1 MVPETSVSKA
11 GVRKGGQEGGYGMSA
26 PMQLILNYVSPVP
39 KVAKRGTE
47 ARGSNKW
54 AWVEASIWTER
65 MLTALENG
73 VKGGKWFSLID
84 KVYRWRTL
92 ATAWKKVAANNGAAG
107 VDKISI
113 KRFRSNAQGYLTEL
127 ERALR
132 DGTFEPS
139 AVKRV
144 HIPKDGKKMRPL
156 GIPTVKDR
164 IVQTALK
171 MVLEPIFEKEFLSTS
186 YGFRPGRGCKDA
198 LREVDRLLKQ
208 DYTWVVDADVKSY
221 FDSIPHDLL
230 MERVKERISDGKV
243 LNLIELFL
251 KQEIMESVRQW
262 NPISGTPQGAVLSPL
277 LANVYLHQLDMMLY
291 QHGFKMVRYADD
303 WVVLCRNEKEAKTAL
318 SQIQSWITDNG
329 LQLSPEKTH
338 IASSLQPGNGF
349 EFLGYRFEE
358 GCRYVRK
365 KSLKRFKDKIR
376 LKTRR
381 TRGDSIEQIISDL
394 NLTIIGWFGYFKH
407 AHRYT
412 FSSLDGFTR
421 RRLRAV
427 LSKQQKRPDSGR
439 TGKDHWLWPNAFF
452 AERGLFT
459 MHEAHVLARQS
470 R

>member
-1 MVPETSVSKA
+1 MSV
-11 GVRKGGQEGGYGMSA
+11 
-26 PMQLILNYVSPVP
+26 PMQLTFNRVSPVP
-39 KVAKRGTE
+39 KAAKQGTE
-47 ARGSNKW
+47 ARSSGKW

-65 MLTALENG
+65 MLAALDNG

-84 KVYRWRTL
+84 KVYNSRTL
-92 ATAWKKVAANNGAAG
+92 AAAWKKVAVNKGAAG

-113 KRFRSNAQGYLTEL
+113 KRFRLNAQVYLTEL
-127 ERALR
+127 EGALR
-132 DGTFEPS
+132 DGTFKPS

-144 HIPKDGKKMRPL
+144 YIPKGGKKMRPL

-171 MVLEPIFEKEFLSTS
+171 MVLEPIFEKEFLPMS

-208 DYTWVVDADVKSY
+208 GYTWVVNVDVKSY

-230 MERVKERISDGKV
+230 MQRLKERLSDGKILHLV
-243 LNLIELFL
+243 ELFL
-251 KQEIMESVRQW
+251 KQKIMEGMELW

-277 LANVYLHQLDMMLY
+277 LANVYLHQLDIVLG

-303 WVVLCRNEKEAKTAL
+303 WVVLCRDENEAKTAL
-318 SQIQSWITDNG
+318 TQIQSWIAENG
-329 LQLSPEKTH
+329 LELSPEKTH
-338 IASSLQPGNGF
+338 IADSLQPGNGF

-365 KSLKRFKDKIR
+365 KSLKRFKDNIR

-381 TRGDSIEQIISDL
+381 TRGDSIERIISDL
-394 NLTIIGWFGYFKH
+394 NPTIQGWFGYFKH

-412 FSSLDGFTR
+412 FSSLDGFIR

-439 TGKDHWLWPNAFF
+439 TGKDHRLCQGRPENALILAVSKWWIFF
-452 AERGLFT
+452 QKRDSETL
-459 MHEAHVLARQS
+459 S
-470 R
+470 SYS